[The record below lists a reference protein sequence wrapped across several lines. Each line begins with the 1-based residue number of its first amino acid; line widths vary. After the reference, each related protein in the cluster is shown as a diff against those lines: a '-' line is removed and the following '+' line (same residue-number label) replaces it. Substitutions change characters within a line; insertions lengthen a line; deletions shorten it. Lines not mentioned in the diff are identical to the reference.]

1 MKERENAMK
10 KRILQIMSLLL
21 LFTAIVTTPVMAQK
35 PSICSKEEWE
45 VLKLTNQKRLNNGL
59 EPLSTTKKMQKA
71 AGIRATETESY
82 FSHTRPDGTTCFSVL
97 SEQDIFY
104 RSAAENIAAGQS
116 SAEQVVNSWW
126 NSPGH
131 KQNMMNASLTH
142 LGIGYSQNTNDYFR
156 HYWVQLF
163 VGGCQFESLSVK
175 GGTDL
180 SVKKGK
186 TISDMDLYLVADCK
200 WHGNSYVP
208 ISDKMCSGYNKNKTG
223 KQTVTVSYQ
232 NLTTTFTVTVT
243 GTASDQNT
251 QTAKKAVRLKWK
263 KAANADGYIIYRATS
278 KNGKYQK
285 IKTIQKARTTEY
297 TDKKV
302 NTDKKYFY
310 KVKSYQKKNN
320 KMKIG
325 KTVKLRSQKWVKL

>member
-1 MKERENAMK
+1 MNEGGCNEETNSADYELAFIVYNTCCKTGYGTEAICLFQRRVGGFKADQSK
-10 KRILQIMSLLL
+10 KTKSGVRTFIYD
-21 LFTAIVTTPVMAQK
+21 
-35 PSICSKEEWE
+35 EEAAE
-45 VLKLTNQKRLNNGL
+45 SGRYPCGRNRKL
-59 EPLSTTKKMQKA
+59 
-71 AGIRATETESY
+71 

-97 SEQDIFY
+97 AEQDIFY
-104 RSAAENIAAGQS
+104 RSVAENIAAGQS
-116 SAEQVVNSWW
+116 SAEQVINSWW

-142 LGIGYSQNTNDYFR
+142 LGVGYSQDTNGYFR

-180 SVKKGK
+180 SVKKGS

-232 NLTTTFTVTVT
+232 KLKTTFTVTVT
-243 GTASDQNT
+243 GTGETTSDQNT
-251 QTAKKAVRLKWK
+251 QKKQSA
-263 KAANADGYIIYRATS
+263 
-278 KNGKYQK
+278 
-285 IKTIQKARTTEY
+285 
-297 TDKKV
+297 
-302 NTDKKYFY
+302 
-310 KVKSYQKKNN
+310 
-320 KMKIG
+320 
-325 KTVKLRSQKWVKL
+325 

>member
-1 MKERENAMK
+1 MREDAMK

-21 LFTAIVTTPVMAQK
+21 LFTTVVVTPVMAQK
-35 PSICSKEEWE
+35 PSVCSKEEWE
-45 VLKLTNQKRLNNGL
+45 VLKLTNQKRLNLGL
-59 EPLSTTKKMQKA
+59 EPLSTTKKLQKA
-71 AGIRATETESY
+71 AGIRVAETESY

-97 SEQDIFY
+97 AEQDIFY
-104 RSAAENIAAGQS
+104 RSVAENIAAGQS
-116 SAEQVVNSWW
+116 SAEQVINSWW

-142 LGIGYSQNTNDYFR
+142 LGVGYSQDTNGYFR

-180 SVKKGK
+180 SVKKGS

-232 NLTTTFTVTVT
+232 KLTTTFTVTVT
-243 GTASDQNT
+243 GTGETTSDQNT
-251 QTAKKAVRLKWK
+251 QKKAVCLKWK
-263 KAANADGYIIYRATS
+263 KVANADGYVIYRATS

-285 IKTIQKARTTEY
+285 IKTIQKGRITGY

-302 NTDKKYFY
+302 KTGKKYYY
-310 KVKSYQKKNN
+310 KVKSFQKKNN
-320 KMKIG
+320 KLKLG
-325 KTVKLRSQKWVKL
+325 KTVRLRSQKWVKL